1 MMNEEQ
7 NSNNANT
14 VLGAVREFE
23 IWMEGYAATGEHGT
37 AQMIGKGFGSTFDEA
52 VKDYMSKNP
61 KHGIEENG
69 RNRYINED
77 AYKNRRSSWNIWAC
91 SLFDNEAD
99 ARKSFG

>member
-1 MMNEEQ
+1 MSNEEE

-14 VLGAVREFE
+14 LLGAVREFE
-23 IWMEGYAATGEHGT
+23 IWAEGYAATGENGT

-61 KHGIEENG
+61 NHGIEENG
-69 RNRYINED
+69 RNRYISEYG
-77 AYKNRRSSWNIWAC
+77 YKNRRSSWNIWAC

>member
-14 VLGAVREFE
+14 LLGAVREFE
-23 IWMEGYAATGEHGT
+23 IWMEGYTATGEHET
-37 AQMIGKGFGSTFDEA
+37 AQMIGKGTGSTFDEA

-61 KHGIEENG
+61 KNGIEENG
-69 RNRYINED
+69 R
-77 AYKNRRSSWNIWAC
+77 SSWSIWAC